1 MAVVLLAA
9 FLMIAC
15 LLALRFEKQLTAVL
29 PLATCILILICARI
43 FPAAVLD
50 RLFQHSDC
58 GGSSFESSVFI
69 RRKEEKAVCTA
80 AGDVLCAVCDC
91 CHGVADRCS
100 AFDRK

>member
-29 PLATCILILICARI
+29 PLATCILILILYVLAFFRRLSWI
-43 FPAAVLD
+43 DYFSTAIVVGAVL
-50 RLFQHSDC
+50 
-58 GGSSFESSVFI
+58 I

-80 AGDVLCAVCDC
+80 AGAVLCAVCDC

-100 AFDRK
+100 ASDRK